1 MSKKTQK
8 MDNESILVMT
18 ALSVFFVLIIAISFM
33 FVRMMDKRNEITMQ
47 YIAEQSLLTFFFQ
60 ASRNQS
66 YTNEMFSETR
76 VVGLAT
82 YDIDGRL
89 IVGFGKVPDVY
100 TSSLKTDLN
109 PEDSLSKRGRAVY
122 NKNTGFIEY
131 TRRAIGAVSFGPEL
145 LAIPDIMYIAIDGKE
160 YRRTKLVLFGLYGVF
175 TLLII
180 FFELFAWRMYAR
192 NKAYR
197 ETLTKQESL
206 VSLGEAART
215 LAHEIK
221 NPLSAIALQTAVLK
235 KTMPNEAGSG
245 LKTIEEQVGRL
256 NNLAD
261 RVREFIRNGQGN
273 PEHINIVD
281 LVTEICETFNVKI
294 PIKIVEM
301 RAKFVEIDRERAR
314 SAFSNLIKNALER
327 GSDAEPDVF
336 VLCSSSA
343 ASISVS
349 IVDSGGGLPE
359 GQEKMIF
366 DPFFTT
372 KIQGSGIGLAI
383 SRRFIESAG
392 GTLQLRRRSLEEG
405 DLHSS
410 KGTIAEVVLPGSRT

>member
-1 MSKKTQK
+1 
-8 MDNESILVMT
+8 MT

-33 FVRMMDKRNEITMQ
+33 FVRMIDKRNELSMQ
-47 YIAEQSLLTFFFQ
+47 YKAEQSLLTFFFQ

-66 YTNEMFSETR
+66 YTDEMFGETR

-82 YDIDGRL
+82 YDKTGVL
-89 IVGFGKVPDVY
+89 IIGFGQIPEVY
-100 TSSLKTDLN
+100 TPVRESDDPISR
-109 PEDSLSKRGRAVY
+109 RGKAEY
-122 NKNTGFIEY
+122 NKSTGFIEY
-131 TRRAIGAVSFGPEL
+131 TRGAMGTVSVGSEL
-145 LAIPDIMYIAIDGKE
+145 VAMPDLMYIAIDGKE
-160 YRRTKLVLFGLYGVF
+160 YRRTRLILFGLYGLF
-175 TLLII
+175 SLLMIV
-180 FFELFAWRMYAR
+180 FELFAWRMYAR
-192 NKAYR
+192 NKEYR

-235 KTMPNEAGSG
+235 KTMPDEAGAG
-245 LKTIEEQVGRL
+245 LKTIEEQVTRL

-281 LVTEICETFNVKI
+281 LITEISETFNVNI
-294 PIKIVEM
+294 PIEIEEM
-301 RAKFVEIDRERAR
+301 GAGFVEIDRERAR
-314 SAFSNLIKNALER
+314 SAFGNLIKNALES
-327 GSDAEPDVF
+327 GSGSELNPDVY
-336 VLCSSSA
+336 VLCKSST

-349 IVDSGGGLPE
+349 IVDTGEGLPN

-372 KIQGSGIGLAI
+372 KTQGSGIGLAI

-392 GTLQLRRRSLEEG
+392 GTLKLRKREMEDGALFNRR
-405 DLHSS
+405 
-410 KGTIAEVVLPGSRT
+410 GTIAEVVLPGSRT